1 MADWISISKRMAMIG
16 SDFDGEV
23 IAAATALKRCL
34 KTEGISFAD
43 LAARL
48 VGGPSKYD
56 TKSDFTPKPKP
67 VNNILLAKQMLFE
80 GNLSPKE
87 HKFVSDMLSM
97 LERGRQMSERQS
109 DWFEALTRRH
119 CDC

>member
-16 SDFDGEV
+16 SEV
-23 IAAATALKRCL
+23 LAAATALKRCL

-43 LAARL
+43 LAARV

-56 TKSDFTPKPKP
+56 TKSDFKSKP
-67 VNNILLAKQMLFE
+67 VNNVLLAKQMLFE

-87 HKFVSDMLSM
+87 HKFVSDILLM
-97 LERGRQMSERQS
+97 LERGRQMSQKQT
-109 DWFEALTRRH
+109 DWFEALARRH
-119 CDC
+119 CDY